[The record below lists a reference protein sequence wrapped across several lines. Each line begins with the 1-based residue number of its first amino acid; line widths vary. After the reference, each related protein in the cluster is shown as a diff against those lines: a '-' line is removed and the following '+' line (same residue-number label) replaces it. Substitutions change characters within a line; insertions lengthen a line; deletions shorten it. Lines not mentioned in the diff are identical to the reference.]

1 MNFSAFCGCPWYLFL
16 TFTFRKYL
24 GWDESN
30 SKTTGKTGKY
40 NRVVYFPDFP
50 DFSRF
55 KLEDSD
61 VDLEKKILS
70 DLMRNI

>member
-1 MNFSAFCGCPWYLFL
+1 MNL
-16 TFTFRKYL
+16 TQ
-24 GWDESN
+24 
-30 SKTTGKTGKY
+30 KTTGKTGKY
-40 NRVVYFPDFP
+40 NCVVYFP

-61 VDLEKKILS
+61 LDLEKKILS